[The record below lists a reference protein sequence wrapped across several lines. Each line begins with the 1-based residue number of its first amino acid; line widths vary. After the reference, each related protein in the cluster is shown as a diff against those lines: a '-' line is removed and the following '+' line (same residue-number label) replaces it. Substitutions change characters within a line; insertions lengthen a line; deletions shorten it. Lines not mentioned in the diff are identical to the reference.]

1 MRNSKRYLLALA
13 IGGAILPAV
22 AAPTPRSGREVVE
35 AQCIICHGSGLEG
48 APRIGDVKAWRKR
61 AGLGLTSL
69 TGHAIAGV
77 RRMPPH
83 GGKLSISDLEIKRAI
98 TYMVNES
105 GGRWTEPI
113 DRARAPDKRSG
124 ESIVQARCSQCHG
137 TGVGGAPKVG
147 DQRAWVGRARDGFDS
162 LVRSAIRGHGEM
174 PARGGMAD
182 LTDDEMRGA
191 VAYMFER
198 SVKKEK

>member
-13 IGGAILPAV
+13 IAGAILPAV
-22 AAPTPRSGREVVE
+22 AAPTPLSGREVVE
-35 AQCIICHGSGLEG
+35 AQCIACHGAGLEG
-48 APRIGDVKAWRKR
+48 APRIGDAKAWSKR
-61 AGLGLTSL
+61 AALGLPSL
-69 TGHAIAGV
+69 TEHAIAGV

-83 GGKLSISDLEIKRAI
+83 GGKLSLTDLEMKRAI
-98 TYMVNES
+98 GYMVNQS

-113 DRARAPDKRSG
+113 DRARTPDKRGG
-124 ESIVQARCSQCHG
+124 EAIVQARCIQCHG
-137 TGVGGAPKVG
+137 TGVGGAPTLG

-182 LTDDEMRGA
+182 LTDDEMRSA
-191 VAYMFER
+191 VTYMFQR